1 VSVHK
6 RRSSRLKVY
15 KGNSRNR
22 EPFINSSPRNN
33 IAERG
38 GRLNAFTKDPRL
50 TPSQTLSDIANR
62 SSRHH
67 SSNAR
72 TNSFF
77 WDPPIEVPKKIGQG
91 REKKE
96 VQQTMTEIK
105 QEQTT
110 YDDWVEAYE
119 QAINPTPDTKE
130 QVRAALAQLLQQH
143 PQLANPT
150 TETKTPEVKP

>member
-1 VSVHK
+1 
-6 RRSSRLKVY
+6 
-15 KGNSRNR
+15 
-22 EPFINSSPRNN
+22 
-33 IAERG
+33 
-38 GRLNAFTKDPRL
+38 
-50 TPSQTLSDIANR
+50 
-62 SSRHH
+62 
-67 SSNAR
+67 
-72 TNSFF
+72 
-77 WDPPIEVPKKIGQG
+77 
-91 REKKE
+91 
-96 VQQTMTEIK
+96 MTEIK